1 MHCVIKGIKCNLQ
14 VQGQYKAKRSTRRM
28 FLITRMGNLENKE
41 REGKR
46 KIMFS
51 SSLTYSLGI

>member
-14 VQGQYKAKRSTRRM
+14 EQGQNTTTRSTRTM

-51 SSLTYSLGI
+51 SSLTYSLSI